1 MTLTELQNRIIDL
14 SLLKSVLV
22 LDGKTKY
29 FTRNVTCND
38 TGIMIR
44 ESRIPHTGER
54 VVCGFLDF
62 HKKFGTSNADV
73 YFQQISGA
81 TPQKVIDVQ
90 ETRDHV
96 CIVVEPQ

>member
-29 FTRNVTCND
+29 YTWNVTCND
-38 TGIMIR
+38 AGIMIR
-44 ESRIPHTGER
+44 ESRIPVTGER

-62 HKKFGTSNADV
+62 HKKFGVSNADV
-73 YFQQISGA
+73 YFQQISGS

-90 ETRDHV
+90 ETQHH
-96 CIVVEPQ
+96 ITIMVEPQ